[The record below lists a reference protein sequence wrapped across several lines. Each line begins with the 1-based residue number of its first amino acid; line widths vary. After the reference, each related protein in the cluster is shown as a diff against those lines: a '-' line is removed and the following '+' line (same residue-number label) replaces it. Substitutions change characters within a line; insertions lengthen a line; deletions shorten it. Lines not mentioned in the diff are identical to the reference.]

1 MIQLRRMSNI
11 WLAVVAAGV
20 LTCAFSRTARA
31 QDDSDEVATYAVQ
44 KRLFREGLELNAAV
58 SFMPL
63 NAFFKSFAAGG
74 SVTYHFTTT
83 WGWEIA
89 QAAYVFVQTDTG
101 LENQLLQNFDVQPSE
116 LTSPQFLG
124 SSNIIFTPFYG
135 KLAGLNHS
143 VSHIELFFPIGP
155 AIGRYQNPGEWL
167 YGLDLGVGIR
177 WFLAEHVALRIEARD
192 FLLTPG
198 FSDFS
203 LTQELLVALGLSVA
217 FGGDER

>member
-1 MIQLRRMSNI
+1 MTHLHRKSTT
-11 WLAVVAAGV
+11 WLALVVAAG
-20 LTCAFSRTARA
+20 LTFAYSRAAWA

-44 KRLFREGLELNAAV
+44 KRLFREGLELNAAL

-74 SVTYHFTTT
+74 TVTYHFTTT

-101 LENQLLQNFDVQPSE
+101 LQQQLLQNFDVKPSQ

-124 SSNIIFTPFYG
+124 STNIVFTPFYG

-143 VSHIELFFPIGP
+143 VSHIELYFPFGP
-155 AIGRYQNPGEWL
+155 AIGRYQDPGEWL
-167 YGLDLGVGIR
+167 YGLDLGLGIR
-177 WFLAEHVALRIEARD
+177 WFLAEHVALRVEARD

-198 FSDFS
+198 FADFS
-203 LTQELLVALGLSVA
+203 LTQELYVALGLSVA
-217 FGGDER
+217 FGGAER